1 MRISVYTAL
10 AAMLMSASG
19 AIAQQFVEFQ
29 VQARAG
35 NDHTNAHHYTASFV
49 VRADDPTQTPIPSTV
64 SFTASTPGEI
74 RSPETLDAS
83 ITSFG
88 VGEGALIF
96 DLVATLDTGPATFN
110 FRVWEG
116 GPDANANGSIPK

>member
-49 VRADDPTQTPIPSTV
+49 VRADDPTQTPIPST
-64 SFTASTPGEI
+64 P
-74 RSPETLDAS
+74 R
-83 ITSFG
+83 
-88 VGEGALIF
+88 
-96 DLVATLDTGPATFN
+96 
-110 FRVWEG
+110 R
-116 GPDANANGSIPK
+116 GS